1 MLTRTEETDS
11 DESSGAAADRRP
23 AIAEDGGSDSVSNLQ
38 TVDEAPDEPWAIV
51 SLGGHD
57 LEDTAIA
64 NNLSGLDLNSVNR
77 ESGVSSLSGTNGIAL
92 GGQTI
97 LSSLGPDADDEDAND
112 AIDGLLLPGPNPAF
126 TASVTGENDGV
137 LSIPDTVPSNIRSI
151 RGVGLVN
158 ATTTRQTSSANQQQH
173 NRKRDAIVLVCF
185 AVLFLGVTTLAST
198 WRRSALRLE
207 AELAELRDLKKA
219 NAATSTSTGIA
230 QTSAPPLFADRNK
243 EEEATPFTFAD
254 NCYIKAKA
262 SVSLGSCG
270 SEMRDNLHN
279 ASSRI
284 RKRFKSFSRKFE
296 EAFWS
301 FGNGDGEDHG
311 GNTSTGTF
319 FSSSSFF
326 SRPRNTAGGTSQT
339 VSSFNKF
346 WGAKRN
352 CWNKASKQFAS
363 DLNAFANR
371 ASECVHQTLDQSNKA
386 IEHGIWSFIDHAR
399 DAIEEGTS
407 ALRGKIKHDEGG
419 EVSDPYRG
427 DGANLMEEGF
437 RIFFSNITSIRR
449 IAREFPSLGS
459 AK

>member
-1 MLTRTEETDS
+1 M
-11 DESSGAAADRRP
+11 
-23 AIAEDGGSDSVSNLQ
+23 ED
-38 TVDEAPDEPWAIV
+38 P
-51 SLGGHD
+51 
-57 LEDTAIA
+57 
-64 NNLSGLDLNSVNR
+64 NS
-77 ESGVSSLSGTNGIAL
+77 
-92 GGQTI
+92 
-97 LSSLGPDADDEDAND
+97 
-112 AIDGLLLPGPNPAF
+112 
-126 TASVTGENDGV
+126 
-137 LSIPDTVPSNIRSI
+137 
-151 RGVGLVN
+151 
-158 ATTTRQTSSANQQQH
+158 
-173 NRKRDAIVLVCF
+173 
-185 AVLFLGVTTLAST
+185 
-198 WRRSALRLE
+198 
-207 AELAELRDLKKA
+207 
-219 NAATSTSTGIA
+219 NAATSTGIA
-230 QTSAPPLFADRNK
+230 QTSAPPLFGDRNK

-284 RKRFKSFSRKFE
+284 RKHFKSFSRKFE

-301 FGNGDGEDHG
+301 FGNVDGEDHG

-319 FSSSSFF
+319 FLSSSFF

-352 CWNKASKQFAS
+352 RWNEASKQFAS

-371 ASECVHQTLDQSNKA
+371 ASESVHQTLNQSNKA